1 MKILFF
7 INSLKYKSG
16 TERVACVLANLFVEK
31 MNCDISIINRDTDF
45 SSVAYPLNDKVKVYK
60 VSGSYSNFFLDS
72 GKLLN
77 SIQPDFII
85 SHNMGKL
92 SLLLTFLSRGH
103 AKLISLEHVAFSVRP
118 KLVRLFSNIL
128 YKRIDQVVV
137 LTEQD
142 KKSYSSFHKNI
153 IKINNI
159 SPYDLDENHIYN
171 TNSKD
176 IIAVGRLTYQKNY
189 ESLLE
194 SWEII
199 SNKSPEWNLKIYGTG
214 ENLDDLT
221 KIITERKLKNVKL
234 MGAASNIDE
243 IYKKAA
249 FFVMSSRF
257 EGLPMVLIEAQTFG
271 LPIVSYDCPH
281 GPSEVI
287 DHEEN
292 GLLVENQN
300 SEALAK
306 AIQRLIDQPEVRLE
320 YSKSAKKSAQRFT
333 TTSILNEWKNL
344 VGCL

>member
-1 MKILFF
+1 M
-7 INSLKYKSG
+7 
-16 TERVACVLANLFVEK
+16 
-31 MNCDISIINRDTDF
+31 
-45 SSVAYPLNDKVKVYK
+45 
-60 VSGSYSNFFLDS
+60 
-72 GKLLN
+72 
-77 SIQPDFII
+77 
-85 SHNMGKL
+85 
-92 SLLLTFLSRGH
+92 
-103 AKLISLEHVAFSVRP
+103 
-118 KLVRLFSNIL
+118 
-128 YKRIDQVVV
+128 
-137 LTEQD
+137 
-142 KKSYSSFHKNI
+142 
-153 IKINNI
+153 
-159 SPYDLDENHIYN
+159 
-171 TNSKD
+171 
-176 IIAVGRLTYQKNY
+176 
-189 ESLLE
+189 
-194 SWEII
+194 

>member
-1 MKILFF
+1 MKVVFF

-16 TERVACVLANLFVEK
+16 TERVACVLANLFSDILK
-31 MNCDISIINRDTDF
+31 WNISIINRDTDF
-45 SSVAYPLNDKVKVYK
+45 SQVAYKLSEDIKIFECTGGYFDFFKKSQIIINDIK
-60 VSGSYSNFFLDS
+60 
-72 GKLLN
+72 
-77 SIQPDFII
+77 PDFII

-92 SLLLTFLSRGH
+92 SLLLTFLNRGQ
-103 AKLISLEHVAFSVRP
+103 ANLISLEHVAFSVRP
-118 KLVRLFSNIL
+118 KLVRLLSKIL
-128 YKRIDQVVV
+128 YKRVDQVVV

-142 KKSYSSFHKNI
+142 KKSYSPFHKNI

-159 SPYDLDENHIYN
+159 SPYDLDENLIYDVS
-171 TNSKD
+171 SKD

-194 SWEII
+194 SWELI
-199 SNKSPEWNLKIYGTG
+199 SGKSPEWNLKIYGTG
-214 ENLDDLT
+214 ENQDNLK
-221 KIITERKLKNVKL
+221 KIITERKLKNVML
-234 MGAASNIDE
+234 MGSASNIDE

-287 DHEEN
+287 DHELN
-292 GLLVENQN
+292 GLLVDNQDSN
-300 SEALAK
+300 ALAK

-320 YSKSAKKSAQRFT
+320 YSKSAKERAQRFT
-333 TTSILNEWKNL
+333 TTSILKEWKNL
-344 VGCL
+344 LG

>member
-1 MKILFF
+1 MKVVFF

-16 TERVACVLANLFVEK
+16 TERVACVLANLFSDILK
-31 MNCDISIINRDTDF
+31 WDISIINRDTDF
-45 SSVAYPLNDKVKVYK
+45 SQVAYQLSENIEIFECSGGYFDFFKKSQIVIND
-60 VSGSYSNFFLDS
+60 
-72 GKLLN
+72 
-77 SIQPDFII
+77 IEPDFII

-92 SLLLTFLSRGH
+92 SLLLTFLNRGQ
-103 AKLISLEHVAFSVRP
+103 ANLISLEHVAFSVRP
-118 KLVRLFSNIL
+118 RLVRLLSKIL

-142 KKSYSSFHKNI
+142 KKSYSSFQKNI

-159 SPYDLDENHIYN
+159 SPYDLDENLIYDV
-171 TNSKD
+171 NSKD

-194 SWEII
+194 SWELI
-199 SNKSPEWNLKIYGTG
+199 STKSPEWKLKIYGTG
-214 ENLDDLT
+214 ENQDNLT
-221 KIITERKLKNVKL
+221 KIITERGLKNVTL
-234 MGAASNIDE
+234 MGSANNIDE

-287 DHEEN
+287 DHELN

-300 SEALAK
+300 SNALAK

-333 TTSILNEWKNL
+333 TTSILKEWKNL
-344 VGCL
+344 LG